1 MPAAQLDPDER
12 AEQAEPRGVGA
23 ERPGGAPADVVAAHG
38 RPHDGE
44 QAAHGEQQPCVVDRL
59 APPPRLSAS
68 SRGASSATTTPTGT
82 LTQKIQCHDSAL
94 VSSPPA
100 IGPSATPSPEIA
112 AQVPGAAGRPSGG
125 KAVESSV
132 SVSGITTADPMPWA
146 TRAPT
151 RTAGE
156 PASPATADAAV
167 KTTTPPLKTRRRPKR
182 SPSAAPVS
190 MSTAKARM

>member
-1 MPAAQLDPDER
+1 VASSSPAWSIGSR
-12 AEQAEPRGVGA
+12 R
-23 ERPGGAPADVVAAHG
+23 
-38 RPHDGE
+38 
-44 QAAHGEQQPCVVDRL
+44 
-59 APPPRLSAS
+59 PRLSAS

-112 AQVPGAAGRPSGG
+112 AQVPSAAVRRSGG

-132 SVSGITTADPMPWA
+132 SVSGITTAEPTPWA

-156 PASPATADAAV
+156 PGRFEEHRT
-167 KTTTPPLKTRRRPKR
+167 
-182 SPSAAPVS
+182 VS
-190 MSTAKARM
+190 FAMCRTERLY